1 MAPCTLHTATD
12 PGSTEQVGHT
22 LEKKW
27 LDSHNKAQLLGKAC
41 STGHSLIVVPGV
53 ISCLL
58 DVRAPSAAP
67 GPPPVSEGPPSRVV
81 AGLAVLRAAGAGH
94 RLPASQHCK
103 RSRRV
108 ASSTAMTAPEPVP
121 ATAEVSVLSVA
132 GAISVT

>member
-22 LEKKW
+22 LEKKQ

-67 GPPPVSEGPPSRVV
+67 GPPPVSEGRPHARSPASLSSVRQEPATVCLPRSIV
-81 AGLAVLRAAGAGH
+81 SGAG
-94 RLPASQHCK
+94 
-103 RSRRV
+103 
-108 ASSTAMTAPEPVP
+108 
-121 ATAEVSVLSVA
+121 
-132 GAISVT
+132 G